1 MNLKPIRNE
10 ADYESALERAHSIFD
25 APTGSPESEE
35 LQVLA
40 VLIEFYEDRK
50 FPIDPS
56 NPVDAIKFR
65 MDQLNMKPV
74 DLAKIIG
81 YKSRVSEILNGK
93 RKLSLTMI
101 RQLHKHLHIPIDV
114 LIMEY

>member
-1 MNLKPIRNE
+1 MNLKPIRTQ
-10 ADYESALERAHSIFD
+10 ADYENALQRANDIFD
-25 APTGSPESEE
+25 AKPGTPESDE

-40 VLIEFYEDRK
+40 VLIEFYEDRN
-50 FPIDPS
+50 FPIDPIS
-56 NPVDAIKFR
+56 PIEAILFR

-74 DLAKIIG
+74 DLAKVIG

-93 RKLSLTMI
+93 RKLSLSMI
-101 RQLHKHLHIPIDV
+101 RKLHKHLHIPIDV